1 MTPAELVALEGGLTD
16 PASVAG
22 HVAREVAERKQGEGE
37 IWTAIDRNS
46 SVLQGLVLQVA
57 WMRRRQWVQLA
68 AHGVQL
74 ALLVW
79 LLLR

>member
-1 MTPAELVALEGGLTD
+1 MTPAELVAIEGGLTD
-16 PASVAG
+16 SASVAG
-22 HVAREVAERKQGEGE
+22 HVAREVAERKHGEGE
-37 IWTAIDRNS
+37 IWRAIDRNADVVQ
-46 SVLQGLVLQVA
+46 VLSLRVQ
-57 WMRRRQWVQLA
+57 WMGRRQWVQLA

>member
-1 MTPAELVALEGGLTD
+1 MTPPELVAIPGGIDSDSL
-16 PASVAG
+16 AG
-22 HVAREVAERKQGEGE
+22 HVAHEVAERQRGEGE

-46 SVLQGLVLQVA
+46 DVLQGVLLQVA

-74 ALLVW
+74 ALLAW

>member
-1 MTPAELVALEGGLTD
+1 MTPPELRALPGGID
-16 PASVAG
+16 QASLAG
-22 HVAREVAERKQGEGE
+22 HVAREVVERKRGEGE

-46 SVLQGLVLQVA
+46 SVLQGVLLQVA
-57 WMRRRQWVQLA
+57 WMRRRQWLQLA

-74 ALLVW
+74 ALQAW

>member
-1 MTPAELVALEGGLTD
+1 MTPAELKALPSGID
-16 PASVAG
+16 QASLAG
-22 HVAREVAERKQGEGE
+22 HVAHEVAERKQGEGE

-46 SVLQGLVLQVA
+46 SVLQGVLLQVQ

-68 AHGVQL
+68 AHGIQL
-74 ALLVW
+74 ALLAW

>member
-1 MTPAELVALEGGLTD
+1 MTPPELVAISGGIEAPSL
-16 PASVAG
+16 AG

-46 SVLQGLVLQVA
+46 GVLQGVLLQVE
-57 WMRRRQWVQLA
+57 WLRRRQWLQLA
-68 AHGVQL
+68 AHGAEL
-74 ALLVW
+74 ALLAW